1 MCLHFLFEINVLYF
15 SQTFRKKLDFCDELN
30 FVSWYRLR
38 QKKFIPFDIFFK
50 NQKIFVPSYSIC
62 VCVCGCVCVCVCVC
76 VGVGVCVW
84 VCVGG
89 CGCVCVCVGVGG
101 CVCVCLRAQKMNQ
114 FPSSIFTH
122 SLWVFMARQPHD
134 SPIVSLSYPSL
145 SLSLSLSLDVF
156 VSQFV
161 DV

>member
-38 QKKFIPFDIFFK
+38 QKKFIPFDIFLKTKRFSSHLT
-50 NQKIFVPSYSIC
+50 PY
-62 VCVCGCVCVCVCVC
+62 VCVC
-76 VGVGVCVW
+76 
-84 VCVGG
+84 G
-89 CGCVCVCVGVGG
+89 CGCVCV

-145 SLSLSLSLDVF
+145 SLSLSIS
-156 VSQFV
+156 
-161 DV
+161 